1 MSDAHPDTLL
11 ELVARA
17 QTFVLQTCRELMI
30 AEHMQR
36 LEIQALSHTGQPP
49 IIVTMS
55 PAGFVVLAGWWEGVV
70 TRDQRSDFVTLTC
83 DVVLGG
89 VAVRLMA
96 FHRADRDVDLTGLV
110 LVSAP
115 CPTCGVER

>member
-1 MSDAHPDTLL
+1 MTDAHPNTMP

-30 AEHMQR
+30 VEHLRR
-36 LEIQALSHTGQPP
+36 LEIEVGLHTHRPP
-49 IIVTMS
+49 ITVTMS

-70 TRDQRSDFVTLTC
+70 TRDRREKYVTLQC

-96 FHRADRDVDLTGLV
+96 FHTPDQVIDTTGLV
-110 LVSAP
+110 LVCSP